1 MSSQPPLG
9 VACLREGEG
18 FKAACGRV
26 AEATLTFPY
35 LRSGPYLMDTAV
47 KDAEGEIIRPG
58 EEDEL
63 MVWKRRGLLPYKEP
77 VLRVLNCNNEKVW
90 IGARYL

>member
-1 MSSQPPLG
+1 
-9 VACLREGEG
+9 
-18 FKAACGRV
+18 
-26 AEATLTFPY
+26 
-35 LRSGPYLMDTAV
+35 MDTAV